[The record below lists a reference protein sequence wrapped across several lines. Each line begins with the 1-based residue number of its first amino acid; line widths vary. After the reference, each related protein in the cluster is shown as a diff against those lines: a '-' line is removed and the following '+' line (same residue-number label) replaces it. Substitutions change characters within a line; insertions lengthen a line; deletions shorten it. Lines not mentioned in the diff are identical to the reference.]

1 MPEYVDTL
9 ICDAI
14 RPEANNK
21 ATLLGLLGESIF
33 VPAIPTQLAS
43 LGIMQMWRPLPG
55 DAPGS
60 SFQFSFEL
68 QGPGGQPRIPIPPQ
82 PLVVPGGPRGVLN
95 LVVQIQ
101 GFLVP
106 AEGDYTITTII
117 DGHIRNTYAFFIGVP
132 PQPTRQGLI
141 GFSTS

>member
-43 LGIMQMWRPLPG
+43 LGIMQRWRPLPG

-82 PLVVPGGPRGVLN
+82 PLVVPGGPSRSLEPCSADPGIPCTRRGGLHDHD
-95 LVVQIQ
+95 
-101 GFLVP
+101 
-106 AEGDYTITTII
+106 DY
-117 DGHIRNTYAFFIGVP
+117 
-132 PQPTRQGLI
+132 
-141 GFSTS
+141 